1 MSDPCE
7 EVCEFLPLSA
17 RSNSTPKQV
26 FLRLITP
33 SIVEHIAAATT
44 DTRQGKRKGPRGPV
58 CVTTAED
65 VLCLIHLLVGVCAEQ
80 TKSLPEY
87 VRAEPTLRSVYEQVR
102 GSLTFDVETLF
113 GLFNKNLKATVRVGG
128 HGVVD
133 ESIWEWTAK
142 NEFVRDIPRKP
153 KDEGLV
159 LYCYC
164 FTLTRSGRPVL
175 WHLIPDIQHP
185 VLTPEQVISAMVQV
199 WPEDT
204 AASLTTDC
212 LFTHLGWLIN
222 HADLPI
228 TAAMAQNDIGKLW
241 PLLTYQLKYH
251 EYRQF
256 YLDLLLLTFWK
267 DNAVVAT
274 ATTAFKP
281 NTTEL
286 GLEGTIRGQNL
297 SGLKPVLSLNGAI
310 QLSTSL
316 SLEDLKALAYRCG
329 CSSCTLL
336 LIFCFLFANKRCI
349 SQQEPGKLLHL
360 G

>member
-1 MSDPCE
+1 
-7 EVCEFLPLSA
+7 
-17 RSNSTPKQV
+17 
-26 FLRLITP
+26 
-33 SIVEHIAAATT
+33 
-44 DTRQGKRKGPRGPV
+44 
-58 CVTTAED
+58 
-65 VLCLIHLLVGVCAEQ
+65 
-80 TKSLPEY
+80 
-87 VRAEPTLRSVYEQVR
+87 VYEQVR

-133 ESIWEWTAK
+133 ESIWEWAAK
-142 NEFVRDIPRKP
+142 NEFVRHIPRKP

-159 LYCYC
+159 LYYYC

-175 WHLIPDIQHP
+175 WHLIPDIQNP

-199 WPEDT
+199 WPEDR
-204 AASLTTDC
+204 
-212 LFTHLGWLIN
+212 LFIPSFRL
-222 HADLPI
+222 AYQSRLPI